1 MENAVPS
8 NGEQKQEPKF
18 KYFLSV
24 GVTDEGLYAVQTN
37 VPDKIIGYGL
47 CEVAKEGVVN
57 HLIQL
62 NNKKVVQP
70 KGNLIDF
77 LRRK

>member
-1 MENAVPS
+1 MEEKVIPS
-8 NGEQKQEPKF
+8 NGEPKF

-24 GVTDEGLYAVQTN
+24 GVTEEGLYAVRTN
-37 VPDKIIGYGL
+37 APDKLIGYGL

-77 LRRK
+77 LRRR